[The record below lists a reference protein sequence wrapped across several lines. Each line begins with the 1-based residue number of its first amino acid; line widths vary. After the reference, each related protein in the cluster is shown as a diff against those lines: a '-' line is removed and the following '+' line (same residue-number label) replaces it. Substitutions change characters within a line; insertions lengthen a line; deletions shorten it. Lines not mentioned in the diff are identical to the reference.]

1 MKFFYMGKRVLL
13 QGLQPSDS
21 TFLTGESLFNTYLKK
36 LVLYFFFFNDILAF
50 SKCSNDHLKHLRV
63 ILEVLLTK
71 TFYFYFLIS
80 KKEIYIQK
88 TTLCKKSIRQ
98 TKDYIERKKIEKT
111 KNKLI
116 TNERI
121 KEQRERITRSESP
134 SPRPIIK
141 RTTERSKQL
150 VSRTFHLL
158 KSPPITLPPNTP
170 H

>member
-71 TFYFYFLIS
+71 TFFFD
-80 KKEIYIQK
+80 K
-88 TTLCKKSIRQ
+88 
-98 TKDYIERKKIEKT
+98 
-111 KNKLI
+111 
-116 TNERI
+116 
-121 KEQRERITRSESP
+121 
-134 SPRPIIK
+134 
-141 RTTERSKQL
+141 
-150 VSRTFHLL
+150 
-158 KSPPITLPPNTP
+158 
-170 H
+170 

>member
-71 TFYFYFLIS
+71 TLFLIS

-98 TKDYIERKKIEKT
+98 TKDYRKET
-111 KNKLI
+111 K
-116 TNERI
+116 R
-121 KEQRERITRSESP
+121 QR
-134 SPRPIIK
+134 
-141 RTTERSKQL
+141 
-150 VSRTFHLL
+150 
-158 KSPPITLPPNTP
+158 KS
-170 H
+170 